1 MMENSGN
8 VIYGHASLTDH
19 GPAGLKFGDMGS
31 WMGKFGSQEALEIGN
46 VDKVDYYTQ

>member
-1 MMENSGN
+1 MENGGN
-8 VIYGHASLTDH
+8 VIYGHAALADH